1 MGPLRAEEEEEGDV
15 VEVPISPGRLVTPLS
30 PRRLG
35 PSLVRVIMS
44 LTTYSCRLRFEPVHV
59 LNGKKKNI
67 KCNFYLDRCQ
77 LDGGGRS
84 AGGRHSQP

>member
-15 VEVPISPGRLVTPLS
+15 VEVPISPRRLVTPLS

-35 PSLVRVIMS
+35 PSLVSIVMNLIP
-44 LTTYSCRLRFEPVHV
+44 YSCRLSFEPVHV
-59 LNGKKKNI
+59 LKKII
-67 KCNFYLDRCQ
+67 KCNLYLDGCQ